1 MSNRKEIYRFEPE
14 VLVAMDKFE
23 SEFLSNKYRK
33 DMSENKGPNYRE
45 KIMSEDQKVFF
56 DYLESDYSEDFLN
69 LR

>member
-23 SEFLSNKYRK
+23 SEFLLNEYRK

-45 KIMSEDQKVFF
+45 KIMSED
-56 DYLESDYSEDFLN
+56 
-69 LR
+69 